1 MDGEPD
7 VVRGGVGGEEPQQ
20 AQPFDQLVHGVEW
33 RHRSPRQQELAGEG
47 GSVEGPQAQHVVA
60 HGVIMADGPGRG
72 WRRYTV
78 TDSDATYPSST
89 LPVMVAIV
97 VSLGWRRIPAIAEVH
112 QGLARE
118 GVLWAAPRRATLGG

>member
-20 AQPFDQLVHGVEW
+20 AQPFDQVVHGVEW

-60 HGVIMADGPGRG
+60 HGVIMADGPDRG

-89 LPVMVAIV
+89 LPVMVASCSETP
-97 VSLGWRRIPAIAEVH
+97 SLNTLSDSSDVRAM
-112 QGLARE
+112 LLT
-118 GVLWAAPRRATLGG
+118 LWA